1 MKKYTN
7 SLRGIMSKKIVPI
20 AKKQKNIKIRSKT
33 KEKVAGKPI
42 IGDVK
47 MLKLFN
53 IQMKK
58 PTRIS
63 AKNFNPAR
71 VRITE

>member
-1 MKKYTN
+1 M
-7 SLRGIMSKKIVPI
+7 
-20 AKKQKNIKIRSKT
+20 
-33 KEKVAGKPI
+33 
-42 IGDVK
+42 GDINT
-47 MLKLFN
+47 LKLFN
-53 IQMKK
+53 IQMKI